1 MTNKYIQD
9 KKGDG
14 SVMNESTFYTIM
26 VLLAALY
33 LILDENDWRRMLG
46 WLVALGTGCVVGGM
60 LFLQKVGML

>member
-1 MTNKYIQD
+1 
-9 KKGDG
+9 
-14 SVMNESTFYTIM
+14 MNESTFYTIM